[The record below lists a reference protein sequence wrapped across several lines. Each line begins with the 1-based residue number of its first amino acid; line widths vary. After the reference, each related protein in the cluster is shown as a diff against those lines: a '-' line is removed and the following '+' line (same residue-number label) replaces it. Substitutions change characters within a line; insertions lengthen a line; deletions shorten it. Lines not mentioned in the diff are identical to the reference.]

1 MARSD
6 AATVEQYLAG
16 LPADR
21 RAAAAKVRDVILGN
35 LPKGY
40 EESVAYGMITYALPL
55 DRYPDTYNGQ
65 PLCYAGLASQKN
77 HLSVY
82 LMGAYADPVVEKSI
96 KTGFEKA
103 GKKLDMGKS
112 CIRFRE
118 ADDLALDVIGRAV
131 AAIPPAAFIA
141 QYEKARAQARPG
153 RKTAGR
159 KTAARK
165 TAARKT
171 VKTAKTAKRKK

>member
-1 MARSD
+1 MKSAAASVAR
-6 AATVEQYLAG
+6 YLAD
-16 LPADR
+16 LPPDR
-21 RAAAAKVRDVILGN
+21 RAAAAKVRDVILRN

-96 KTGFEKA
+96 QEGFRQA

-112 CIRFRE
+112 CIRFRAAE
-118 ADDLALDVIGRAV
+118 DLPLDVIGQAI
-131 AAIPPAAFIA
+131 AAIPPEAFIA
-141 QYEKARAQARPG
+141 QYEKARAQAR
-153 RKTAGR
+153 AGR
-159 KTAARK
+159 GKTPARK
-165 TAARKT
+165 KA
-171 VKTAKTAKRKK
+171 AKTKK